1 MARKGSRLGLR
12 LAGALLLVALMASL
26 VGCGGQVGG
35 PVNAEESSSQ
45 RLAVSGASRVQVET
59 FNGTIEV
66 SAGGD
71 GTAQIDVTR
80 RGSGVSQAQAQ
91 DALKNVEVR
100 VTQDESGVRVI
111 ARKIDQSFVGNSGA
125 SVKLTVP
132 AGAALDLKSSN
143 GQVTSTGVIGGVK
156 VRTSNGP
163 VTVASGRG
171 ALDLETSNGPIKA
184 EADEASLRASTSN
197 GPVTFKG
204 SFAEGSQSVKT
215 SNGSVTIQLPAQA
228 RFSFD
233 ASTSNGEVTS
243 EFALSK
249 TSAKSKS
256 ALSGTVGESPS
267 ASISATSSNGS
278 IAFRK
283 GS

>member
-1 MARKGSRLGLR
+1 MPRSPARSDWRVGG
-12 LAGALLLVALMASL
+12 LAGA
-26 VGCGGQVGG
+26 GRDF
-35 PVNAEESSSQ
+35 Q
-45 RLAVSGASRVQVET
+45 RHDRSERGRGRHGSDRRHEA
-59 FNGTIEV
+59 
-66 SAGGD
+66 
-71 GTAQIDVTR
+71 

-100 VTQDESGVRVI
+100 VTQDESGSAGHRQEDLDG
-111 ARKIDQSFVGNSGA
+111 ALAGNSGA

-184 EADEASLRASTSN
+184 EADEASLRASTLN